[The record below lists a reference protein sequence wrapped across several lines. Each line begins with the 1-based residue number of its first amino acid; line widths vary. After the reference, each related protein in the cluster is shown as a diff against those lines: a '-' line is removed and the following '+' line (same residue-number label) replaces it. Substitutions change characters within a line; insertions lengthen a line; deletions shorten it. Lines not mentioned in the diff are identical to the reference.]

1 MSDLYVL
8 TVWKNGW
15 TYAAP
20 IHDSSEVPDAVVE
33 YTRTLTR
40 AEALRTVLDAPVN
53 TERKS
58 HGRQSKSSERPQF
71 RA

>member
-20 IHDSSEVPDAVVE
+20 VYDSVEVPDDVVE

-40 AEALRTVLDAPVN
+40 AEALRTVLDMPVN

-58 HGRQSKSSERPQF
+58 HGRQGKSSERPQF